1 MLSKGDLILL
11 PPDKH
16 HSVRADGEK
25 PSSVFIISFE
35 MVSEFFDH
43 LGCRV
48 FTLHDHIKYF
58 RFNVDKDLKRVM
70 NDVKA
75 WAWNCENQRIVN
87 PIIVYS
93 TDIRA
98 EDGQQY
104 DCLQSILAIFS
115 KATQNVFRIDDATN
129 KLSEIIANENLI
141 LNDTMSGT
149 GLPVS

>member
-1 MLSKGDLILL
+1 MIFGN
-11 PPDKH
+11 H
-16 HSVRADGEK
+16 G
-25 PSSVFIISFE
+25 
-35 MVSEFFDH
+35 
-43 LGCRV
+43 
-48 FTLHDHIKYF
+48 IKYF

-104 DCLQSILAIFS
+104 DCLQSILSIFS